1 MGSILDQLRDYQ
13 PDQSLTNQGPTTG
26 RFQTALR
33 SMSDGQYDPSKG
45 WLGPQAV
52 DVVAMVGD
60 MALAEYEKQMEKDTF
75 LKRALGVASIPAEA
89 AMAMGRGVRDSIA
102 GGTKA
107 LLDIDSRHMNNPE
120 IMRYATEKS
129 FDTAANAPVLGGA
142 ASFVLNS
149 AIPPK
154 GALGMNV
161 WQGGPH
167 KYGPKGASES
177 LQHMSKGEGQQAYG
191 WGRYDAGAKGTA
203 KQYQE
208 TLTDLRASKANSA
221 LSKAGG
227 DVDVAIQ
234 QTKAKIDG
242 IRSLPNQG
250 NDPAAQSRFIQSGE
264 ETLAELNALKAGG
277 NLGEGYLYKH
287 DLPDEDIAR
296 YLDWDKPLSEQ
307 PESVRAALKLGNFP
321 GAERAR
327 ASIIAD
333 DTGEWFLSA
342 LDADMGSQQA
352 ASEALG
358 KVGIPGLKYYD
369 GMSRNVESGYKVTNP
384 NGTTAV
390 WADEGEATTAINEFM
405 RYNKGSAK
413 PTMEKLPDQT
423 RNYVTWDQD
432 VLDRMKLLERNGETF
447 SANPRN
453 ASLVGS
459 LTALDRQRNLPSN
472 AASLLAGPKLTKEQY
487 ERFAASNSKRRR
499 KWGDESK
506 ALYADMNATKVARY
520 GNRPKDPL
528 LAQQNFRGYRAKNL
542 KAEKQVDE
550 MHGGLWSSKFADD
563 VRTDTSGGWDST
575 GSINRANMES
585 VPRQLKKEGWTV
597 RHASKGGSGKKSSR
611 YVVSPDGKYE
621 VRLSDHELPNTPQR
635 QHNREQTGGARW
647 DDEVVLYGDESPQQ
661 IIDQIKAM
669 HGETFSAN
677 PAPISVLGIL
687 DEIERA
693 QEMKDF
699 VARGGA

>member
-102 GGTKA
+102 GGTKS

-129 FDTAANAPVLGGA
+129 FDTAVNAPVLGGA

-177 LQHMSKGEGQQAYG
+177 LKHIGKGEGAQAYG
-191 WGRYDAGAKGTA
+191 WGRYDAENPDVAADYAK
-203 KQYQE
+203 K
-208 TLTDLRASKANSA
+208 
-221 LSKAGG
+221 LSKLDNIRPSAEVQSMYKQEWDDLLQEIRPVQNELSRYPDDARRAQLLKLNDDLMARQDAIHEKMISKTIDNMGG
-227 DVDVAIQ
+227 
-234 QTKAKIDG
+234 
-242 IRSLPNQG
+242 LEPN
-250 NDPAAQSRFIQSGE
+250 
-264 ETLAELNALKAGG
+264 
-277 NLGEGYLYKH
+277 LYKH

-321 GAERAR
+321 DAERAR

-333 DTGEWFLSA
+333 DTGQWFHSA
-342 LDADMGSQQA
+342 LDADMGSKQA

-358 KVGIPGLKYYD
+358 KAGIPGLKYYD
-369 GMSRNVESGYKVTNP
+369 GMSRKRPIDDLNKTREGLVDLRKQFEQMPDGP
-384 NGTTAV
+384 NKDMQLAAQDAQIAQV
-390 WADEGEATTAINEFM
+390 DADIKIAL
-405 RYNKGSAK
+405 SDK
-413 PTMEKLPDQT
+413 PQT
-423 RNYVTWDQD
+423 RNYVTWDQG
-432 VLDRMKLLERNGETF
+432 VLDRMKLLERN
-447 SANPRN
+447 
-453 ASLVGS
+453 
-459 LTALDRQRNLPSN
+459 
-472 AASLLAGPKLTKEQY
+472 
-487 ERFAASNSKRRR
+487 
-499 KWGDESK
+499 
-506 ALYADMNATKVARY
+506 
-520 GNRPKDPL
+520 
-528 LAQQNFRGYRAKNL
+528 
-542 KAEKQVDE
+542 
-550 MHGGLWSSKFADD
+550 
-563 VRTDTSGGWDST
+563 
-575 GSINRANMES
+575 
-585 VPRQLKKEGWTV
+585 
-597 RHASKGGSGKKSSR
+597 
-611 YVVSPDGKYE
+611 
-621 VRLSDHELPNTPQR
+621 
-635 QHNREQTGGARW
+635 
-647 DDEVVLYGDESPQQ
+647 
-661 IIDQIKAM
+661 
-669 HGETFSAN
+669 GETFSAN